1 MRKILDKVTTME
13 SEAEDIL
20 SRIGKFNYVRHEM
33 IVNEMVKRLNN
44 NSYKPKEFNE
54 YERAN
59 EEITNSE
66 YMNYIL
72 IEQGN
77 ILGMSNRL
85 LNDF

>member
-1 MRKILDKVTTME
+1 ME

-59 EEITNSE
+59 EELTNSE